1 MKADLSTVLK
11 DKDGKA
17 RKFIEAKVDENGLA
31 VKNGD
36 ELVLESK
43 GDMLLGQ
50 MLYLAINATYQE
62 ESLKPTDLLLRGK
75 LARRINHGGERSF
88 SNDDVKLI
96 LELVSKRYQGDP
108 ELVLQITEILDPDNK
123 ELKDMEPA
131 ESKPEP
137 ISPADA
143 KAVAAAAVGVS

>member
-17 RKFIEAKVDENGLA
+17 RKMVDAKLDERGMP
-31 VKNGD
+31 VKEGQGFA
-36 ELVLESK
+36 LESK
-43 GDMLLGQ
+43 GDQTLKDV
-50 MLYLAINATYQE
+50 LYLSVNAAYKDE
-62 ESLKPTDLLLRGK
+62 ALKPTYILFRGK

-143 KAVAAAAVGVS
+143 KAVAAAVGVS